1 MRVCGSKRM
10 DKSLR
15 RISDLNHSSGS
26 DQFDVSGYSLQM
38 PMGRPFSIRIF
49 CPDGNPVGLR
59 ILSKSN
65 WTGCGLVCPRSIL
78 PAVKSRKEFSQ
89 PGVYVLIGPPEDGEL
104 PRIYVGE
111 GDPVGPRLEQHYANK
126 EFWTWAV
133 FFVSTDG
140 KLNKAHVQHL
150 EAGLLDM
157 ARQAKRA
164 TLDNGNTPQ
173 KPALSEAE
181 TADAESFLADMLS
194 IFPLLGLTVFEKAV
208 VAKSSSR
215 HEFKIEAKGITARG
229 YETPEGFIV
238 LQGSTVVCGEVASI
252 HRYMSNLRKE
262 LQSQGVL
269 VSRGDHL
276 EFAQDYL
283 FNSPSTAAGVVQGR
297 SANGRI
303 DWKDNSGRTLREFQ
317 EEKMRALS

>member
-1 MRVCGSKRM
+1 M
-10 DKSLR
+10 D
-15 RISDLNHSSGS
+15 SGFENS
-26 DQFDVSGYSLQM
+26 NFEEQGYSSQL
-38 PMGRPFSIRIF
+38 PTGRPFSIRIF

-59 ILSKSN
+59 IISKSN

-78 PAVKSRKEFSQ
+78 PAVKSRKEFAQ
-89 PGVYVLIGPPEDGEL
+89 PGVYVLVGPPEDGEL
-104 PRIYVGE
+104 PKIYVGE

-126 EFWTWAV
+126 EFWTWAI
-133 FFVSTDG
+133 FFVSTDSS
-140 KLNKAHVQHL
+140 LNKAHVQHL
-150 EAGLLDM
+150 EAKLLEM

-164 TLDNGNTPQ
+164 ALDNANSPQ
-173 KPALSEAE
+173 MPALSEAE

-194 IFPLLGLTVFEKAV
+194 IFPLVGLTVFEKTT
-208 VAKSSSR
+208 VAKSSTR

-238 LQGSTVVCGEVASI
+238 LQGSTAVLAEVASI
-252 HRYMSNLRKE
+252 HRYLSDLRKE

-269 VSRGDHL
+269 ISRGDHL
-276 EFAQDYL
+276 EFTQDYL

-303 DWKDNSGRTLREFQ
+303 DWKDHLGRTLKEFQ
-317 EEKMRALS
+317 KEKMGASG

>member
-1 MRVCGSKRM
+1 MLDHSYPNRVQ
-10 DKSLR
+10 
-15 RISDLNHSSGS
+15 SGS
-26 DQFDVSGYSLQM
+26 EMHPNYSH
-38 PMGRPFSIRIF
+38 PFSIRIF

-59 ILSKSN
+59 IISKSN

-78 PAVKSRKEFSQ
+78 PVVKSRREFSQ
-89 PGVYVLIGPPEDGEL
+89 PGVYILVGPPEDGEL

-140 KLNKAHVQHL
+140 NMNKAHVQHF
-150 EAGLLDM
+150 EARLLDM
-157 ARQAKRA
+157 AKQAKRA
-164 TLDNGNTPQ
+164 ALDNANTPQ
-173 KPALSEAE
+173 MPALSEAE

-194 IFPLLGLTVFEKAV
+194 IFPLVGLTAFEKTT
-208 VAKSSSR
+208 VAKSGSR
-215 HEFKIEAKGITARG
+215 HEFKIDAKAIFARG
-229 YETPEGFIV
+229 YETPDGFVV
-238 LQGSTVVCGEVASI
+238 LKGSTAVCSEVPSI
-252 HRYMSNLRKE
+252 HRYLSDLRRD
-262 LQSQGVL
+262 LQSQGVM
-269 VSRGDHL
+269 VSEGDHL

-303 DWKDNSGRTLREFQ
+303 DWKDNYGKTLKEFQ
-317 EEKMRALS
+317 EEKMGIQSVA

>member
-1 MRVCGSKRM
+1 MNSFASNGSQFEAQ
-10 DKSLR
+10 SYPSQIP
-15 RISDLNHSSGS
+15 IS
-26 DQFDVSGYSLQM
+26 
-38 PMGRPFSIRIF
+38 RPFSIRIF

-59 ILSKSN
+59 IISKSN

-89 PGVYVLIGPPEDGEL
+89 PGVYVLVGPPEDGEL
-104 PRIYVGE
+104 PKIYVGE

-133 FFVSTDG
+133 FFVSTDSS
-140 KLNKAHVQHL
+140 LNKAHVQHL
-150 EAGLLDM
+150 EARLLDM
-157 ARQAKRA
+157 AKHAKRA
-164 TLDNGNTPQ
+164 TLDNANTPQ
-173 KPALSEAE
+173 MPALSESE

-194 IFPLLGLTVFEKAV
+194 IFPLLGLTIFEKIV
-208 VAKSSSR
+208 VVKNSSR

-229 YETPEGFIV
+229 HETPEGFIV
-238 LQGSTVVCGEVASI
+238 LQSSTVVLGEVASI
-252 HRYMSNLRKE
+252 HRYLSELRKE

-303 DWKDNSGRTLREFQ
+303 DWKDNSGRTLKAFQ
-317 EEKMRALS
+317 EEKMGTTS

>member
-1 MRVCGSKRM
+1 M
-10 DKSLR
+10 
-15 RISDLNHSSGS
+15 NHGYCNVS
-26 DQFDVSGYSLQM
+26 QFKAQGFASQA
-38 PMGRPFSIRIF
+38 RPFSIRIF
-49 CPDGNPVGLR
+49 CPDGNPAGLR

-78 PAVKSRKEFSQ
+78 PTVKSRKEFSQ
-89 PGVYVLIGPPEDGEL
+89 PGVYVLVGPPEDGEL
-104 PRIYVGE
+104 PKIYVGE

-140 KLNKAHVQHL
+140 NLNKAHVQHL
-150 EAGLLDM
+150 EAELLDM

-164 TLDNGNTPQ
+164 TLDNVNTPQ

-181 TADAESFLADMLS
+181 TADAESFLADILS
-194 IFPLLGLTVFEKAV
+194 ILPILGLTAFEKTAV
-208 VAKSSSR
+208 PTSSSR

-238 LQGSTVVCGEVASI
+238 LQRSITVNDKVPLI
-252 HRYMSNLRKE
+252 HRYFSNLRKE
-262 LQSQGVL
+262 LQSQDVL
-269 VSRGDHL
+269 VSRGDQL

-303 DWKDNSGRTLREFQ
+303 DWKDSSGRTLRELQ
-317 EEKMRALS
+317 EEKMRANS

>member
-1 MRVCGSKRM
+1 
-10 DKSLR
+10 
-15 RISDLNHSSGS
+15 
-26 DQFDVSGYSLQM
+26 
-38 PMGRPFSIRIF
+38 
-49 CPDGNPVGLR
+49 
-59 ILSKSN
+59 
-65 WTGCGLVCPRSIL
+65 
-78 PAVKSRKEFSQ
+78 VKSRKEFSQ
-89 PGVYVLIGPPEDGEL
+89 PGVYVLVGPPEDGEL
-104 PRIYVGE
+104 PKVYVGE

-140 KLNKAHVQHL
+140 SLNKAHVQHL
-150 EAGLLDM
+150 EAGLLEM

-164 TLDNGNTPQ
+164 TLDNMNAPQ

-194 IFPLLGLTVFEKAV
+194 IFPLLGLTIFEKTV
-208 VAKSSSR
+208 VTRSGSR
-215 HEFKIEAKGITARG
+215 HQFKIEAKGIFARG

-238 LQGSTVVCGEVASI
+238 LQGSTAVCSEVASI
-252 HRYMSNLRKE
+252 HRYLTDLRKD
-262 LQSQGVL
+262 LQSQGVMI
-269 VSRGDHL
+269 SRGDHL

-303 DWKDNSGRTLREFQ
+303 DWKDNLGRTLKESQ
-317 EEKMRALS
+317 EEKMVTTS